1 MTKECKCEGCQCEM
15 EEAYMFETEYNCYV
29 GFNFVFD
36 DEGTEHRYFYAIDKK
51 TGEWVAG

>member
-15 EEAYMFETEYNCYV
+15 EEAYMFETECNCYV
-29 GFNFVFD
+29 GFDFVFD